1 MEKVNAVR
9 TSEKSASS
17 CGQTR
22 VFARERNPMKTKEF
36 RELSNVERFTFDY
49 FLGCMDGQVAFALI
63 GSQTVIILED
73 IDSSAGED
81 ALREALEEAADETLS
96 DPPDFET
103 MVMDDGYG
111 IVIVGRLGIVTA
123 VKLEEDLLESGRMA
137 VGVGVALRNVA
148 LSACENAELIAVAF
162 PD

>member
-1 MEKVNAVR
+1 
-9 TSEKSASS
+9 
-17 CGQTR
+17 
-22 VFARERNPMKTKEF
+22 MKTKEF
-36 RELSNVERFTFDY
+36 RELSKAERFTLDY

-63 GSQTVIILED
+63 GRQAVIILD
-73 IDSSAGED
+73 DVDSSAEED

-96 DPPDFET
+96 NPPDFET
-103 MVMDDGYG
+103 MVTDDGYG

-123 VKLEEDLLESGRMA
+123 ARLGEEDRKGGRMA
-137 VGVGVALRNVA
+137 VGTGLALRNAA